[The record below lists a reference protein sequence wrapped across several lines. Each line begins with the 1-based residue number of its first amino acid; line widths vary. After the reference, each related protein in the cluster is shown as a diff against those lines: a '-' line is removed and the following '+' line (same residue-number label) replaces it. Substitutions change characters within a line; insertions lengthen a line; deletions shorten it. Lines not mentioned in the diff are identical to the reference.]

1 MRIAFFGLPLAA
13 LLLAGDGHEIVY
25 AGICRKGA
33 LGTRRLTRALGKERV
48 EVKPDAT
55 TAALHARVVAAKPDL
70 LVSWFW
76 TTRLPQRILDVP
88 RMGAFG
94 VHPSL
99 LPRFRGPDPYFW
111 AIDMADAE
119 TGVTAH
125 RLEATYDTGAILA
138 QRTLAILP
146 AWNAWTLA
154 KRLDRPSLALLREVA
169 RAFAEGRAPADVAQ
183 DEARATSAPE
193 PDEALLVLR
202 WSWPAERIVR
212 RMRAASPWPG
222 ARVQIGDTEITLTR
236 AEISADVP
244 RALLPGEAAVVD
256 GRAVV
261 RAEDAGVVLLE
272 GRDDDDAPLDR
283 AALVAL
289 VQAALKNA
297 AKNAG

>member
-13 LLLAGDGHEIVY
+13 LLLAKDGHDIVY

-33 LGTRRLTRALGKERV
+33 IGTRRLTRALGEDRV
-48 EVKPDAT
+48 QVKPDPT
-55 TAALHARVVAAKPDL
+55 TDAVHARLMAAKPDL

-88 RMGAFG
+88 ARGAIG

-111 AIDMADAE
+111 AIDMGDKE

-125 RLEATYDTGAILA
+125 RLEATYDTGAILG
-138 QRTLAILP
+138 QRTLAIP
-146 AWNAWTLA
+146 PEWNAWTLA
-154 KRLDRPSLALLREVA
+154 KKLDRPSLALLREVV
-169 RAFAEGRAPADVAQ
+169 RAFAEGHAPPDVAQ
-183 DEARATSAPE
+183 DESRATAAPQ
-193 PDEALLVLR
+193 PDEDLLVLR

-222 ARVQIGDTEITLTR
+222 ALAQIGDNEITLTR
-236 AEISADVP
+236 AEVLTDIP
-244 RALLPGEAAVVD
+244 RALAQGEAAVVD

-261 RAEDAGVVLLE
+261 RASDVGVVLLE
-272 GRDDDDAPLDR
+272 GRREDDRPLDS
-283 AALVAL
+283 AALVRII
-289 VQAALKNA
+289 NA